1 MPVTDGNKVQGM
13 VSTDILARR
22 SLYRL
27 LQSQGD

>member
-1 MPVTDGNKVQGM
+1 MPVIEGKKVLGM

-27 LQSQGD
+27 LQSRKD